1 MQETQNLVSIVTT
14 SPKKTWSASEEKK
27 FLEAIDKL
35 MISGLWGE
43 LKSDDEVAK
52 RGANGVRSHWDA
64 LVSAL
69 SSDGERLLMG

>member
-1 MQETQNLVSIVTT
+1 M
-14 SPKKTWSASEEKK
+14 
-27 FLEAIDKL
+27 EAIDKL
-35 MISGLWGE
+35 VKSGLWGE
-43 LKSDDEVAK
+43 LKTDEEVSK